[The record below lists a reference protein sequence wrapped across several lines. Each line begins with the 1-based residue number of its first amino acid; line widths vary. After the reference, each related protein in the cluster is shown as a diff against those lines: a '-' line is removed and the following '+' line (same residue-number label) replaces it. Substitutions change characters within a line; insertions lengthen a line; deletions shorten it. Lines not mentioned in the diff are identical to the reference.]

1 MNYNYFKY
9 GELANMLSDIGSR
22 DRGFSTQG
30 RINELTVSSSNLLE
44 GYYAIIK
51 DICMNGKIHP
61 DYLEEKLILIMKG
74 YSDLNNLCTLLK
86 DNLEE
91 SDE

>member
-61 DYLEEKLILIMKG
+61 DYLEEKIG
-74 YSDLNNLCTLLK
+74 YIERGLVDLNNLCALLK

>member
-9 GELANMLSDIGSR
+9 GELANMLDDIENR
-22 DRGFSTQG
+22 DRDFSTRG
-30 RINELTVSSSNLLE
+30 RINELISSSSTLLE
-44 GYYAIIK
+44 GYYAIIR
-51 DICMNGKIHP
+51 DIYMNGKTHP

-74 YSDLNNLCTLLK
+74 YSDLNNLYSLLK

>member
-9 GELANMLSDIGSR
+9 GELANMLDDIGNR
-22 DRGFSTQG
+22 DRGLSTQG
-30 RINELTVSSSNLLE
+30 RINELVRSSSILLE
-44 GYYAIIK
+44 GYYAIVK
-51 DICMNGKIHP
+51 DVYMNGKIHP
-61 DYLEEKLILIMKG
+61 DYLEEKLILIIKG

>member
-9 GELANMLSDIGSR
+9 SELANMLDDIENR

-30 RINELTVSSSNLLE
+30 RINELVSSSSILLE
-44 GYYAIIK
+44 GYYAIVK
-51 DICMNGKIHP
+51 DVCMNGKIHP
-61 DYLEEKLILIMKG
+61 NYLEEKLILIMKG

-91 SDE
+91 NDE

>member
-9 GELANMLSDIGSR
+9 SELANMLDDIENR
-22 DRGFSTQG
+22 DRGLSTQG
-30 RINELTVSSSNLLE
+30 RINELISSSSILLE
-44 GYYAIIK
+44 GYYAIVK
-51 DICMNGKIHP
+51 DVCMNGKTHP
-61 DYLEEKLILIMKG
+61 NYLEEKLILIMKG

>member
-9 GELANMLSDIGSR
+9 SELANMLDDIENR

-30 RINELTVSSSNLLE
+30 RINELISSSSTLLE
-44 GYYAIIK
+44 GYYAIVK
-51 DICMNGKIHP
+51 DIYMNGKTHP
-61 DYLEEKLILIMKG
+61 NYLEEKIG
-74 YSDLNNLCTLLK
+74 YIERGLVDLNNLHSLLK

>member
-1 MNYNYFKY
+1 MNYNCFKY
-9 GELANMLSDIGSR
+9 SELANMLDDIENR
-22 DRGFSTQG
+22 DRGLSTQG
-30 RINELTVSSSNLLE
+30 RINELASSSSVLLE

-51 DICMNGKIHP
+51 DICMTGKTYP
-61 DYLEEKLILIMKG
+61 DYLEEKINYIERGLV
-74 YSDLNNLCTLLK
+74 DLNNLCTLLK

>member
-9 GELANMLSDIGSR
+9 SELANMLDDIENR
-22 DRGFSTQG
+22 DRGHSLQG
-30 RINELTVSSSNLLE
+30 RINELASSSSILLE

-51 DICMNGKIHP
+51 DIYMNGKTHP
-61 DYLEEKLILIMKG
+61 NYLEEKLILIMRG

>member
-1 MNYNYFKY
+1 MNRK
-9 GELANMLSDIGSR
+9 
-22 DRGFSTQG
+22 T
-30 RINELTVSSSNLLE
+30 
-44 GYYAIIK
+44 
-51 DICMNGKIHP
+51 HP

-74 YSDLNNLCTLLK
+74 YSDLNNLHSLLK

>member
-9 GELANMLSDIGSR
+9 SELANMLDDIENR
-22 DRGFSTQG
+22 DRDFSTRG
-30 RINELTVSSSNLLE
+30 RINELISSSSTLLE
-44 GYYAIIK
+44 GYYAIIR
-51 DICMNGKIHP
+51 DIYMNGKTHP

-74 YSDLNNLCTLLK
+74 YSDLNNLYSLLK

>member
-9 GELANMLSDIGSR
+9 GELSNMLDDIGNR
-22 DRGFSTQG
+22 DRGHSLQG
-30 RINELTVSSSNLLE
+30 RINELASSSVLLE

-51 DICMNGKIHP
+51 DICMTGKTYP
-61 DYLEEKLILIMKG
+61 DYLEEKINYIERGLV
-74 YSDLNNLCTLLK
+74 DLNNLHSLLK

-91 SDE
+91 NNE

>member
-9 GELANMLSDIGSR
+9 SELANMLDDIENR
-22 DRGFSTQG
+22 DRDFSTQG
-30 RINELTVSSSNLLE
+30 RINELVSSSSILLE
-44 GYYAIIK
+44 GYYAIVK
-51 DICMNGKIHP
+51 DVCMNGKIHP
-61 DYLEEKLILIMKG
+61 NYLEEKLILIMKG